1 MNIRRQRKGFTVLEL
16 IIAISVFSVLA
27 SILVPTF
34 TNLSKS
40 NKYRADEANV
50 RNLNN
55 TLALEEQK
63 DEYVPSKTL
72 GDVLTVLAKHSYDET
87 TLAPRSDKK
96 ILWNE
101 ETNRFLL
108 EDKKANDKDPS
119 IYWTIIKEYDPNNQ
133 PYSMYASEELNVG
146 TIDNLHMSFDI
157 GNNDHVSRI
166 NYVNSGEGKTT
177 KLVTRSNVD
186 LYINAP
192 QDTIYHYGDA
202 NTVNI
207 DAVSDNSY
215 HLYNDIK
222 ELAISQGRVVL
233 EKESH
238 LDRLFVDDSNKVVVA
253 STLKSKLTN
262 FQIFNSEIV
271 RCQIVS
277 HNTGNVFVDT
287 YAYVNKT
294 HDIILED
301 KLTGEEIDENTG
313 ETDIIIKQLKDAD
326 RLALNYRDHLN
337 TSFTLS
343 GEIEVNDNTYTV
355 SGTVAAYI
363 NEYQDLAYDID
374 FTLGLDFT
382 NVNFKITYIGGTHY
396 IQYNDHVYSFSSA
409 DIEEIFNFI
418 NSFEGEI
425 KLPASLFGV
434 TSRLFKNKFEHMTS
448 VRTDE
453 EIVYTCN
460 LSNELAPVIITSDFE
475 YNLTSIK
482 IDDLKDDDFNVSLL
496 LEVNALSSGSSL
508 IKLPEYQ
515 NIETYHF
522 ASLEQAKKDGLFDQF
537 NNFINLKKLA
547 IGYDLT
553 VTREEGDDLTFTTE
567 GNLDLNLRDEF
578 GQEDI
583 KVRINGNLINKDAD
597 LPLNSNFD
605 ITYLNENLYFTYNN
619 TLKLKYSKVGIEEII
634 DIFGRYQDTE
644 FFQKLSDKFFPNG
657 SSTAS
662 AFFEAIKESNYMKM
676 LVYFDS
682 FSKSGNDIILNFKP
696 GILGLDEE
704 DGLISIKVTLSSK
717 GIAMAQI
724 LNLRAFGYRIE
735 GTFTF
740 KDYTTI
746 TVPANSNQYTP
757 LDYANG
763 LFEELFSVTQQHR
776 FAYNLNAS
784 IVKQDND
791 GDKTTTIN
799 AYTQFELG
807 TSSDYGVA
815 YASIVDSK
823 NKTHNV
829 SIDVIR
835 EKTDSPLESEKD
847 AAFERSQVYFKYND
861 GLQGRLSV
869 GSLLDFYD
877 VLHGLSNDGN
887 KRFEKYKNY
896 LIADISRSTIIRLL
910 QDEVEA
916 ILYNDMFSNITYNA
930 NKKTYSIQ
938 INGNFL
944 KNNDTYNIDYIY
956 IDVAMNNDGTFKTLN
971 IRANNLLATS
981 TFKGYNVSL
990 TFSKRNW
997 TNPIRLSHNN
1007 SDYIDFTDL
1016 RTLSTYFLNTAKKD
1030 YFTISGNLDID
1041 LAWFNNTSLSTNLKD
1056 IPMEARGYIQTV
1068 NGEEKVYVQV
1078 AIDIPYIGWGQN
1090 KTGLTDKWD
1099 SRKLYITFTD
1109 KDVYLKVDTYYE
1121 NETHVNYVHTKTVLG
1136 VKWYDKHE
1144 WKQDDHYVKEMKLTM
1159 KDFFSNAL
1167 YYIGNFGFDLKDS
1180 LNGVSGIN
1188 ENMDYSKIVT
1198 SFLFNNNKTNPSWTT
1213 KINLKEMTGKS
1224 DFTKDA
1230 TLTLSGSNN
1239 QLSTLYGN
1247 VYVKTNFL
1255 LGIDATLNASLS
1267 TATYSS
1273 SIYNNII
1280 SYVSS
1285 CSSRNYGQKYTSKY
1299 GENKRKEKV
1308 YHLLNSGSDS
1318 WDHEEVL
1325 QNY

>member
-16 IIAISVFSVLA
+16 IITISVFSILA

-108 EDKKANDKDPS
+108 EDKKATDKDPS

-177 KLVTRSNVD
+177 KLVTKSNID

-222 ELAISQGRVVL
+222 ELAISQGRIVL

-262 FQIFNSEIV
+262 FQIYNSEIV

-363 NEYQDLAYDID
+363 NEYHDLAYDID
-374 FTLGLDFT
+374 FTLGLGFT

-508 IKLPEYQ
+508 IKLPEYH

-522 ASLEQAKKDGLFDQF
+522 ANLEQAKKDGLFDQF
-537 NNFINLKKLA
+537 NNFVNLKKLA

-553 VTREEGDDLTFTTE
+553 VTREEGNDLTFTTE

-583 KVRINGNLINKDAD
+583 KVRINGNLVNKDAD

-619 TLKLKYSKVGIEEII
+619 TLKLKYSKVGVEEIM

-676 LVYFDS
+676 LAYFDS
-682 FSKSGNDIILNFKP
+682 FSKSGNDIILNFNP

-746 TVPANSNQYTP
+746 TVPSNSNQYTP

-776 FAYNLNAS
+776 FAYNLSAS

-791 GDKTTTIN
+791 GNKTTTIN

-807 TSSDYGVA
+807 TASDYGVA

-823 NKTHNV
+823 NKTHNI

-835 EKTDSPLESEKD
+835 EKTDSTLEKEKD
-847 AAFERSQVYFKYND
+847 AAFERSQVYFKYNE
-861 GLQGRLSV
+861 GLKGRLSV

-877 VLHGLSNDGN
+877 VLHGLANEGN

-944 KNNDTYNIDYIY
+944 KNNDTFNIDYIY

-971 IRANNLLATS
+971 IRANNLLATDS
-981 TFKGYNVSL
+981 FRGYNVSL

-1016 RTLSTYFLNTAKKD
+1016 RTLSTYFLNTAKRD

-1121 NETHVNYVHTKTVLG
+1121 NESHVNYVYTKTVWG
-1136 VKWYDKHE
+1136 VKHYDKHQ

-1159 KDFFSNAL
+1159 KDFFSNVL

-1188 ENMDYSKIVT
+1188 ENMDYSKIIT

-1213 KINLKEMTGKS
+1213 KISLKEMTGKS

-1247 VYVKTNFL
+1247 AYVKANFL

-1280 SYVSS
+1280 SYVSN

-1325 QNY
+1325 NNY